1 MRKCKATQNNTAK
14 HNQPG
19 SLVAVHVHRHTAV
32 FGVFWWDGW
41 QAGCPS
47 QTGLLASVDVKQQ
60 FHSWLVDW
68 LVGWLLQVLGKSVK
82 PIPVMVLGVLVAGK
96 RYPIAKYLFVLM
108 IVMGVALFM
117 YKDQKSSLKE
127 AEHTVG
133 IGEVLLVS
141 WW

>member
-1 MRKCKATQNNTAK
+1 M
-14 HNQPG
+14 
-19 SLVAVHVHRHTAV
+19 
-32 FGVFWWDGW
+32 
-41 QAGCPS
+41 
-47 QTGLLASVDVKQQ
+47 
-60 FHSWLVDW
+60 
-68 LVGWLLQVLGKSVK
+68 QVLGKSVK

-141 WW
+141 